1 MKFLVILMVLGLMQY
16 TTLRLKL
23 DWVDQY
29 LAWARPKINAWV
41 SLLLPLLLF
50 ALIFHHLKHWYLL
63 YFVLSIVVL
72 WYGLSVAPMRANA
85 FAQSFDS
92 FSIVFWFVLLGPFGV
107 LLYDF
112 ISRAQSPATEAGLF
126 LLEWPAARVLALG
139 YALAGYFP
147 PAFAAWVKDSLERKI
162 SNEAYLEKI
171 GQCAFHGQ
179 ASIHDVPESDR
190 VQVLALVKRA
200 QIMLLFLLALVYLGM
215 WL

>member
-1 MKFLVILMVLGLMQY
+1 MKFLVVLIVLGVLQY
-16 TTLRLKL
+16 STVRLKL

-50 ALIFHHLKHWYLL
+50 ALIFHHLKHWPIL
-63 YFVLSIVVL
+63 YFVLSVVVL
-72 WYGLSVAPMRANA
+72 LYGLSVAPLRSNA

-112 ISRAQSPATEAGLF
+112 ISRSQSPATEAGLF

-147 PAFAAWVKDSLERKI
+147 PAFSAWVRDSLERK
-162 SNEAYLEKI
+162 SNEGYLEKI

-179 ASIHDVPESDR
+179 TSTPDLQESDR

-200 QIMLLFLLALVYLGM
+200 QVMLLFLLALVYLGM